1 MRASIT
7 RDRCLK
13 HASRNRTG
21 PQSGGAAEHGI
32 AVEVAI
38 LTLKC
43 SQVQDSLLLDVTPLL
58 VVEMLV
64 ARLPNSSS
72 ITPPPPPMK
81 RAQQGQIEAKLF
93 KKHGSG
99 AQHSERRVDE
109 GKLEDGSKKKI
120 EAEVQETLV
129 GRREKKISWQSRLP
143 LRLSLCEGI
152 DYSRSLSRARFV

>member
-1 MRASIT
+1 
-7 RDRCLK
+7 
-13 HASRNRTG
+13 
-21 PQSGGAAEHGI
+21 
-32 AVEVAI
+32 
-38 LTLKC
+38 
-43 SQVQDSLLLDVTPLL
+43 
-58 VVEMLV
+58 
-64 ARLPNSSS
+64 
-72 ITPPPPPMK
+72 MK

-129 GRREKKISWQSRLP
+129 GRQKKISWQSRLP

>member
-1 MRASIT
+1 M
-7 RDRCLK
+7 
-13 HASRNRTG
+13 
-21 PQSGGAAEHGI
+21 
-32 AVEVAI
+32 
-38 LTLKC
+38 
-43 SQVQDSLLLDVTPLL
+43 DVTPLL

-109 GKLEDGSKKKI
+109 GKLEDGSKNKI

-129 GRREKKISWQSRLP
+129 GRREKQKKNQLAEQATTEIVSLRGHRLLALVVSST
-143 LRLSLCEGI
+143 LRVALHGLPRNSI
-152 DYSRSLSRARFV
+152 VFVEKCLRDRGTEQKNCRT